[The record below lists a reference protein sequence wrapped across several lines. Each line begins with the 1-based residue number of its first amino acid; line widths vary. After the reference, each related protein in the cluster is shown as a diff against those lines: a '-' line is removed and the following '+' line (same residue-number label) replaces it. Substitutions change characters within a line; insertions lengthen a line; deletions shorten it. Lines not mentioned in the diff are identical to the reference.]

1 MQSRSNARVIWRML
15 GLVRP
20 LSGFMVISVL
30 CGVAGFCCATFL
42 PVLAVWEACSIVLR
56 QEPPLS
62 LGVCLGTLALM
73 ALLRGILRYAE
84 QICNH
89 YIAFKLLA
97 HIRSEVFA
105 SLRRLAPARLSGV
118 DRGSLI
124 STLTSD
130 IELLEVFFAHTI
142 SPVCIAALMLVV
154 MVAFTGSFAWQ
165 LGLVMLV
172 AQLVVGAV
180 VPIMVFRV
188 SGNGGRVVRDRAAG
202 LSTFV
207 LDGLRGLTEVL
218 QFDVGASRL
227 RTLDERSRRLAGA
240 QRAVS
245 AVGSTGSAAADAA
258 IAAFSLAEL
267 LVGVNLHMAGVVD
280 ASAVAISAAAML
292 GSFGPAVALASLG
305 STLQGTLAAAHRVI
319 DVLEEEPVV
328 EEVSEGD
335 TISFGGAAAKNA
347 SFSYGR
353 KRILDNVTVEIPKGS
368 IVGIAGKSG
377 SGKSTLCRLMM
388 RFWDVDRGQ
397 ISISDQRIDTIRTD
411 NLRDMEAL
419 VEQDTYLFHQSI
431 RDNLLI
437 AKPHAIQSELDAAC
451 RAASIYDFIM
461 GLPEG
466 YDAEVGE
473 LGDTLSGGERQRLGL
488 ARAFLHDAPFLIL
501 DEPTSNL
508 DSLNEGIILCS
519 LDRQRRK
526 RTVLLVS
533 HRASTMAVADRVYS
547 MDSGRVS

>member
-451 RAASIYDFIM
+451 RAASVYDFIM

-488 ARAFLHDAPFLIL
+488 ARAFLHDAPLLIL

-533 HRASTMAVADRVYS
+533 HRASTMAVADRVFS

>member
-56 QEPPLS
+56 QEPPLP

-368 IVGIAGKSG
+368 IVGIVGKSG

-451 RAASIYDFIM
+451 RAASVYDFIM

-466 YDAEVGE
+466 YDTEVGE

-488 ARAFLHDAPFLIL
+488 ARAFLHDAPLLIL

>member
-56 QEPPLS
+56 QEPPLP

-488 ARAFLHDAPFLIL
+488 ARAFLHDAPLLIL

-533 HRASTMAVADRVYS
+533 HRASTMAVADRVSS

>member
-240 QRAVS
+240 QRAIS

-451 RAASIYDFIM
+451 RAASVYDFIM

-488 ARAFLHDAPFLIL
+488 ARAFLHDAPLLIL

-508 DSLNEGIILCS
+508 DSLNEGIILRS

>member
-240 QRAVS
+240 QRAIS

-451 RAASIYDFIM
+451 RAASVYDFIM

-488 ARAFLHDAPFLIL
+488 ARAFLHDAPLLIL

-508 DSLNEGIILCS
+508 DSLNEGIILRS

-533 HRASTMAVADRVYS
+533 HRASIMAVADRVYS

>member
-97 HIRSEVFA
+97 HIRSEIFA

-240 QRAVS
+240 QRAIS

-319 DVLEEEPVV
+319 DVLEEEPAV

-368 IVGIAGKSG
+368 IVGIVGKSG

-451 RAASIYDFIM
+451 RAASVYDFIM

-533 HRASTMAVADRVYS
+533 HRASTMAVADRVFS

>member
-1 MQSRSNARVIWRML
+1 MQSRSNAGVIWRML

-368 IVGIAGKSG
+368 IVGIVGKSG

-451 RAASIYDFIM
+451 RAASVYDFIM

-466 YDAEVGE
+466 YDTEVGE
-473 LGDTLSGGERQRLGL
+473 LGNTLSGGERQRLGL
-488 ARAFLHDAPFLIL
+488 ARAFLHDAPLLIL

>member
-56 QEPPLS
+56 QEPPLP

-488 ARAFLHDAPFLIL
+488 ARAFLHDAPLLIL
-501 DEPTSNL
+501 DEPTSSL

>member
-97 HIRSEVFA
+97 HIRSEIFA

-368 IVGIAGKSG
+368 IVGIVGKSG

-451 RAASIYDFIM
+451 RAASVYDFIM

-466 YDAEVGE
+466 YDTEVGE
-473 LGDTLSGGERQRLGL
+473 LGNTLSGGERQRLGL
-488 ARAFLHDAPFLIL
+488 ARAFLHDAPLLIL

-547 MDSGRVS
+547 MDNGRVS

>member
-56 QEPPLS
+56 QEPPLL

-97 HIRSEVFA
+97 HIRSEIFA

-533 HRASTMAVADRVYS
+533 HRASTMAVADRVFS

>member
-1 MQSRSNARVIWRML
+1 
-15 GLVRP
+15 
-20 LSGFMVISVL
+20 MVISVL

-245 AVGSTGSAAADAA
+245 AVGSPGSAAADAA

-488 ARAFLHDAPFLIL
+488 ARAFLHDAPLLIL

-533 HRASTMAVADRVYS
+533 HRASTMAVADRVFS

>member
-42 PVLAVWEACSIVLR
+42 PVLAVWEACFIVLR

-240 QRAVS
+240 QRALS
-245 AVGSTGSAAADAA
+245 AVDSTGSAAADAA

-377 SGKSTLCRLMM
+377 SGKSTFCRLMM

-451 RAASIYDFIM
+451 RAASVYDFIM

-488 ARAFLHDAPFLIL
+488 ARAFLHDAPLLIL

-508 DSLNEGIILCS
+508 DSLNEGIILYS

-526 RTVLLVS
+526 CTVLLVS
-533 HRASTMAVADRVYS
+533 HRASTMAVADRIFS
-547 MDSGRVS
+547 MGSGRVS

>member
-533 HRASTMAVADRVYS
+533 HRASTMAVADRVFS

>member
-56 QEPPLS
+56 QEPPLP

-240 QRAVS
+240 QRALS
-245 AVGSTGSAAADAA
+245 AVDSTGSAAADAA

-451 RAASIYDFIM
+451 RAASVYDFIM

-488 ARAFLHDAPFLIL
+488 ARAFLHDAPLLIL

-533 HRASTMAVADRVYS
+533 HRASTMAVADRVFS

>member
-165 LGLVMLV
+165 LGLVMLA

-240 QRAVS
+240 QRTVS

-451 RAASIYDFIM
+451 RAASVYDFIM

-488 ARAFLHDAPFLIL
+488 ARAFLHDAPLLIL

-533 HRASTMAVADRVYS
+533 HRASTMAVADRVFS

>member
-97 HIRSEVFA
+97 HIRSEIFA

-240 QRAVS
+240 QRALS

-488 ARAFLHDAPFLIL
+488 ARAFLHDAPLLIL

-508 DSLNEGIILCS
+508 DSLNEGIILRS

>member
-240 QRAVS
+240 QRAIS
-245 AVGSTGSAAADAA
+245 AVGSTGSAVADAA

-267 LVGVNLHMAGVVD
+267 LVGMNLHMAGVVD

-368 IVGIAGKSG
+368 IVGIVGKSG

-451 RAASIYDFIM
+451 RAASVYDFIM

-466 YDAEVGE
+466 YDTEVGE
-473 LGDTLSGGERQRLGL
+473 LGNTLSGGERQRLGL
-488 ARAFLHDAPFLIL
+488 ARAFLHDAPLLIL

>member
-56 QEPPLS
+56 QEPPLP

-292 GSFGPAVALASLG
+292 CSFGPAVALASLG

-488 ARAFLHDAPFLIL
+488 ARAFLHDAPLLIL

-533 HRASTMAVADRVYS
+533 HRASTMAVADRVFS

>member
-451 RAASIYDFIM
+451 RAASVYDFIM

-508 DSLNEGIILCS
+508 DSLNEGIILRS

>member
-62 LGVCLGTLALM
+62 LGVCLGTLVLM

-451 RAASIYDFIM
+451 RAASVYDFIM

-466 YDAEVGE
+466 YDTEVGE
-473 LGDTLSGGERQRLGL
+473 LGNTLSGGERQRLGL
-488 ARAFLHDAPFLIL
+488 ARAFLHDAPLLIL

>member
-42 PVLAVWEACSIVLR
+42 PVLAVWEACSIVLQ

-62 LGVCLGTLALM
+62 LGVCLGTLVLM

-165 LGLVMLV
+165 LGLVMLA

-240 QRAVS
+240 QRTVS

-488 ARAFLHDAPFLIL
+488 ARAFLHDAPLLIL

>member
-56 QEPPLS
+56 QEPPLP

-97 HIRSEVFA
+97 HIRSEIFA

-488 ARAFLHDAPFLIL
+488 ARAFLHDAPLLIL

-533 HRASTMAVADRVYS
+533 HRASTMAVADRVFS

>member
-56 QEPPLS
+56 QEPPLP

-258 IAAFSLAEL
+258 IAAFSLAGL

-488 ARAFLHDAPFLIL
+488 ARAFLHDAPLLIL

-533 HRASTMAVADRVYS
+533 HRASTMAVADRVFS

>member
-56 QEPPLS
+56 QEPSLS

-245 AVGSTGSAAADAA
+245 AVGSTGSAVADAA

-368 IVGIAGKSG
+368 IVGIVGKSG

-451 RAASIYDFIM
+451 RAASVYDFIM

-466 YDAEVGE
+466 YDTEVGE
-473 LGDTLSGGERQRLGL
+473 LGNTLSGGERQRLGL
-488 ARAFLHDAPFLIL
+488 ARAFLHDAPLLIL

-547 MDSGRVS
+547 MDNGRVS

>member
-97 HIRSEVFA
+97 HIRSEIFA

-240 QRAVS
+240 QRAIS

-451 RAASIYDFIM
+451 RAASVYDFIM

-488 ARAFLHDAPFLIL
+488 ARAFLHDAPLLIL

-508 DSLNEGIILCS
+508 DSLNEGIILRS

>member
-97 HIRSEVFA
+97 HIRSEIFA

-451 RAASIYDFIM
+451 RAASVYDFIM

-488 ARAFLHDAPFLIL
+488 ARAFLHDAPLLIL

-508 DSLNEGIILCS
+508 DSLNEGIILRS

-533 HRASTMAVADRVYS
+533 HRASTMAVADRVFS

>member
-62 LGVCLGTLALM
+62 LGVCLGTLVLM

-240 QRAVS
+240 QRTVS

-368 IVGIAGKSG
+368 IVGIVGKSG

-451 RAASIYDFIM
+451 RAASVYDFIM

-466 YDAEVGE
+466 YDTEVGE
-473 LGDTLSGGERQRLGL
+473 LGNTLSGGERQRLGL
-488 ARAFLHDAPFLIL
+488 ARAFLHDAPLLIL

-547 MDSGRVS
+547 MDNGRVS

>member
-56 QEPPLS
+56 QEPPLP
-62 LGVCLGTLALM
+62 LGVCFGTLALM

-97 HIRSEVFA
+97 HIRSEIFA

-488 ARAFLHDAPFLIL
+488 ARAFLHDAPLLIL

-533 HRASTMAVADRVYS
+533 HRASTMAVADRVFS

>member
-42 PVLAVWEACSIVLR
+42 PVLAVWEACSIVLQ

-165 LGLVMLV
+165 LGLVMLA

-240 QRAVS
+240 QRTVS

-451 RAASIYDFIM
+451 RAASVYDFIM

-488 ARAFLHDAPFLIL
+488 ARAFLHDAPLLIL

-533 HRASTMAVADRVYS
+533 HRASTMAVADRVFS

>member
-97 HIRSEVFA
+97 HIRSEIFA

-488 ARAFLHDAPFLIL
+488 ARAFLHDAPLLIL

>member
-165 LGLVMLV
+165 LGLVMFV

-240 QRAVS
+240 QRAIS

-258 IAAFSLAEL
+258 ITAFSLAEL

-451 RAASIYDFIM
+451 RAASVYDFIM

-488 ARAFLHDAPFLIL
+488 ARAFLHDAPLLIL

-533 HRASTMAVADRVYS
+533 HRASTMAVADRIFS

>member
-62 LGVCLGTLALM
+62 LGVCLGTLVLM

-165 LGLVMLV
+165 LGLVMFV

-240 QRAVS
+240 QRAIS

-258 IAAFSLAEL
+258 ITAFSLAEL

-451 RAASIYDFIM
+451 RAASVYDFIM

-488 ARAFLHDAPFLIL
+488 ARAFLHDAPLLIL

-533 HRASTMAVADRVYS
+533 HRASTMAVADRIFS

>member
-62 LGVCLGTLALM
+62 LGVCLGTLVLM

-165 LGLVMLV
+165 LGLVMLA

-368 IVGIAGKSG
+368 IVGIVGKSG

-451 RAASIYDFIM
+451 RAASVYDFIM

-488 ARAFLHDAPFLIL
+488 ARAFLHDAPLLIL

>member
-56 QEPPLS
+56 QEPPLP

-97 HIRSEVFA
+97 HIRSEIFA

-353 KRILDNVTVEIPKGS
+353 KRILDNVTIEIPKGS

-533 HRASTMAVADRVYS
+533 HRASTMAVADRVFS

>member
-42 PVLAVWEACSIVLR
+42 PVLAVWEACFIVLR

-488 ARAFLHDAPFLIL
+488 ARAFLHDAPLLIL

-533 HRASTMAVADRVYS
+533 HRASTMAVADRVFS

>member
-62 LGVCLGTLALM
+62 LGVCLGTLVLM

-165 LGLVMLV
+165 LGLVMFV

-240 QRAVS
+240 QRAIS

-258 IAAFSLAEL
+258 ITAFSLAEL

-488 ARAFLHDAPFLIL
+488 ARAFLHDAPLLIL

-533 HRASTMAVADRVYS
+533 HRASTMAVADRIFS

>member
-451 RAASIYDFIM
+451 RAASVYDFIM

-488 ARAFLHDAPFLIL
+488 ARAFLHDAPLLIL

-508 DSLNEGIILCS
+508 DSLNEGIILRS